1 MSVFLSGGFLIYP
14 QHTCQRTQKK
24 ISSIKPEQS
33 GTPKHGELS
42 PQRDCHPQVTML
54 NITLG
59 LDIERQMKAR
69 DRGSQRANG
78 QVLENEKIG
87 TEGKFSNSKIKR
99 VVTIQQTKPKQDSFT
114 TSNQINVLFSE
125 RNTY

>member
-24 ISSIKPEQS
+24 ILSIKPEQS

-99 VVTIQQTKPKQDSFT
+99 VVTTQQTKPKQDSFT

>member
-1 MSVFLSGGFLIYP
+1 MSIFLSGGFLIYP

-78 QVLENEKIG
+78 QVS
-87 TEGKFSNSKIKR
+87 GKRKDWN
-99 VVTIQQTKPKQDSFT
+99 
-114 TSNQINVLFSE
+114 
-125 RNTY
+125 

>member
-24 ISSIKPEQS
+24 ILSIKPEQS

-99 VVTIQQTKPKQDSFT
+99 VVTTQQTKPKQDSFT
-114 TSNQINVLFSE
+114 TSNQINFLFSE

>member
-99 VVTIQQTKPKQDSFT
+99 VVTTQQTKPKQDSFT